1 MRGMGQKVWREG
13 TIPSF
18 RKGCRSGC
26 WENEIS
32 HSDSSS
38 AVLILESRFFGD
50 RRGNMCIDVEF
61 NYAIIT
67 CHECLK
73 TRAFAEGKPA
83 TSEPPSCIS
92 KFADL
97 SKYR

>member
-13 TIPSF
+13 TIPSEKVADLVVGKTKF
-18 RKGCRSGC
+18 LTP
-26 WENEIS
+26 
-32 HSDSSS
+32 DSSS

-67 CHECLK
+67 CRECLK